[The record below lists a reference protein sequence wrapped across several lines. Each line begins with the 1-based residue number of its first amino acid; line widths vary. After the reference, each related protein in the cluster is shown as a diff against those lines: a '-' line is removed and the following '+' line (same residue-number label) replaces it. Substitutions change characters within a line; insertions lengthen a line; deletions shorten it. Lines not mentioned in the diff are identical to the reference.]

1 MPSEIKINNP
11 SEIILHIKR
20 INAILAL
27 YQENCKT
34 EFNEIA
40 IFENFISEAKQ
51 TVSSRRH
58 GKQIALEQTRK
69 SESESEAASSASRE
83 LQVQIDK
90 CDEHLRNINQCQNDY
105 FSLRQDQSL
114 IVNECTELS
123 DISKTLSSKIELL
136 ITKIIEA
143 K

>member
-20 INAILAL
+20 INAILSL

-34 EFNEIA
+34 EFNKIA

-83 LQVQIDK
+83 LQAQIDK

-105 FSLRQDQSL
+105 FSVRQDQSL